1 MRCFVGDE
9 FGSVDLYQLTDLPT
23 PRPGSDE
30 VRIRIAATALG
41 FVDGLLVEGRYQLR
55 PALPYVP
62 GGEIAGV
69 VDAVGSDV
77 AGVSVGDRV
86 AVWRLGG
93 GLAEYIVVKANEV
106 SIVPDELDL
115 EIAAVMLL
123 DFQTAHYALVA
134 RANLKKGETV
144 LVLGAASG
152 VGAAAVQLAAGSG
165 ANVIAAASTEAKR
178 SLARRL
184 GATTTV
190 DSRGDLRSQMRDLVP
205 SGVDVVVDPVGGTS
219 SEAAFRSLAKYGRH
233 LVIGF
238 ASGRIPSIPANL
250 PLLKSG
256 SLVGVDVRHFYTSDL
271 DQARFALEALFG
283 MMVTGILN
291 PPSIQRFALHQSQL
305 AIARTSDR
313 DKAGKVVVVP

>member
-1 MRCFVGDE
+1 MRCFVGDD
-9 FGSVDLYQLTDLPT
+9 FGSVDSYRLADRPT
-23 PRPGSDE
+23 PRPASNE
-30 VRIRIAATALG
+30 LRIRIAATALG
-41 FVDGLLVEGRYQLR
+41 FVDGLLVEGKYQLK
-55 PALPYVP
+55 PARPYVP

-106 SIVPDELDL
+106 SFIPDELDL
-115 EIAAVMLL
+115 EIAAAMLL

-144 LVLGAASG
+144 FVLGAASG

-238 ASGRIPSIPANL
+238 ASGQIPSLPANL

-271 DQARFALEALFG
+271 DQARFALETLFG
-283 MMVTGILN
+283 MMVTGNLH

-305 AIARTSDR
+305 AIARASDR
-313 DKAGKVVVVP
+313 DKAGKVVVFP